1 MEHSLPL
8 WVVEMIGI
16 LLLTFILIALLD
28 IIKTLDRID
37 HRLRGE
43 NDADPHVNHEGRQD
57 NIRP

>member
-1 MEHSLPL
+1 
-8 WVVEMIGI
+8 MIGI

>member
-37 HRLRGE
+37 DRLRKA
-43 NDADPHVNHEGRQD
+43 NDADAHADHEVRQD
-57 NIRP
+57 SIRP